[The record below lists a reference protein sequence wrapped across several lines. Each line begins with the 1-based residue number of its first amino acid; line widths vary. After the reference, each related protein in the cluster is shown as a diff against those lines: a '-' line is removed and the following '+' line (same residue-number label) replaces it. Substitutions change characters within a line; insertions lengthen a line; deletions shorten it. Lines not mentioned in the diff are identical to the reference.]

1 MRSELAYADSYVIKA
16 LTDADGA
23 GENAGEGFYMKLT
36 RWNSARALGVV
47 AGFGVWLA
55 PVMVAQEKPAAEW
68 DTTKA
73 RGATRT
79 IDFDTNEGTWMSLS
93 LSPDGKWIAF
103 DLLGHIYRMSVEGSK
118 AECLTQDSGV
128 AINQTPR
135 FSPDGKSIAFIS
147 DRKGQNNLWL
157 MDADGKNPRSV
168 YTDNKER
175 ALSPMWTPD
184 GNFIVVQRQGTRP
197 EGGAGFN
204 WTLVMYHKAGGAG
217 VVLVAPDKAPGWHS
231 ISADGKYLYFDSQ
244 LCSPLPFGHTDP
256 LLGCAQIR
264 RMDLGT
270 RKIEEI
276 TGGQAE
282 QQDRGTSGGGIAP
295 EVSPDGRFVAFA
307 RRIPDGTESYKGHVF
322 GPRTALWLRDLQ
334 TGEERLL
341 MDPIELDESEEISRQ
356 MPILPGMAWAAD
368 GKSIFISQG
377 GKFRHLSVADRK
389 VNTIPFT
396 AHVHRTISEMAY
408 SPLPIR
414 DDAFESKFIRWQSA
428 SQDGKHLVFQS
439 VGKLWRMDLPSGKP
453 ERLTPASFTAGEFSP
468 AWSPDSKRIAF
479 ASWDDEKH
487 GQLWT
492 ISATGGDPQQVTT
505 VPGEYLNPVWSPDG
519 ATIAYSRG
527 SGATLRGRDW
537 TRNEWYDLV
546 LQPASGGETQTLV
559 RLGGQDGPGARAQF
573 GPGGR
578 IYFIEHRV
586 EKGDSPFSTK
596 VLTDLI
602 SVQKDGSDRRT
613 HASFTNATM
622 VQLSADGLQ
631 VAYQEG
637 DNVYVAPLPLSVTG
651 QESIKFDR
659 KAPVFTIKPASL
671 DGGAYPHWRD
681 TNTIEY
687 GSANKYFVYHVN
699 SGKTDTTEIHLST
712 PRAIAQG
719 SVALTNARIITLANK
734 QVIDSGTIV
743 IKAGRIACVG
753 TCSTSGIS
761 QVIDA
766 KGKTIIPG
774 WVDMHAHHHR
784 ESGGVNPTHN
794 FESAVYLAYGVTT
807 TLDPSTWSEEVF
819 PLAEMIEAGK
829 SIGPRTYSTATP
841 LLNGSG
847 PNHNE
852 LTSYEVTEHEI
863 TRLASY
869 GTVAL
874 KQYLQPDRQQRQWIT
889 EVARKQH
896 LRVTGE
902 GSSDLLHKVTM
913 IMDGQTGFEH
923 PTPYVPLY
931 GDVAKFFGQSHTV
944 YSPTFTV
951 GGTAPWNE
959 EYFDQ
964 ISDVW
969 KDAKLQR
976 WTPWRE
982 LMPHLRRR
990 WMRPITDYH
999 FGVQAQGLADII
1011 ANGGYGAIGSH
1022 GQAHGIG
1029 SHWEV
1034 WMLAPALGNM
1044 GALEVASVHGA
1055 HFLGADKDL
1064 GSLEVGKLADLMVLN
1079 ANPLDDIHNTAN
1091 ISMVMKAGT
1100 LYDADTLDEIWP
1112 DKKPFGAYYWI
1123 NLDQLRND
1131 TRPVDIYDKK

>member
-1 MRSELAYADSYVIKA
+1 
-16 LTDADGA
+16 
-23 GENAGEGFYMKLT
+23 MKCT
-36 RWNSARALGVV
+36 QHRSARALG
-47 AGFGVWLA
+47 WLTIFA
-55 PVMVAQEKPAAEW
+55 LGLFPSLAAQEKPPAEW

-73 RGATRT
+73 RGQTRD
-79 IDFDTNEGTWMSLS
+79 IDFDTSEGTWMSLS
-93 LSPDGKWIAF
+93 QSPDGKSIVF
-103 DLLGHIYRMSVEGSK
+103 DLLGHIYRMSASGGK

-128 AINQTPR
+128 ALNMQPR
-135 FSPDGKSIAFIS
+135 YAPDGKTIAFIS

-157 MDADGKNPRSV
+157 MDANGKNPRAV
-168 YTDNKER
+168 YTDKSLR
-175 ALSPMWTPD
+175 ALSPVWTPD
-184 GNFIVVQRQGTRP
+184 GNYIIVQRQGAHP
-197 EGGAGFN
+197 NMGSPFS
-204 WTLVMYHKAGGAG
+204 WSLVMYHKSGGSG
-217 VVLVAPDKAPGWHS
+217 IELVAADKSPGWHS
-231 ISADGKYLYFDSQ
+231 ISADGKYLYFDVQ
-244 LCSPLPFGHTDP
+244 ICSPLPFGHTDP
-256 LLGCAQIR
+256 MLGCAQLR
-264 RMDLGT
+264 RMNLQT
-270 RKIEEI
+270 RKVEEI

-295 EVSPDGRFVAFA
+295 EVSPDGRFVAFG
-307 RRIPDGTESYKGHVF
+307 RRIPDGLESYKGHVF

-356 MPILPGMAWAAD
+356 MTILPGMVWSAD
-368 GKSIFISQG
+368 GKSLLISQG
-377 GKFRHLSVADRK
+377 GKFRRLWVDNGK
-389 VNTIPFT
+389 VDTVPFT

-414 DDAFESKFIRWQSA
+414 DDAFEAKFIRWQSA
-428 SQDGKHLVFQS
+428 SPDSKNLVFQAIH
-439 VGKLWRMDLPSGKP
+439 KLWLMDLPGGKP
-453 ERLTPASFTAGEFSP
+453 KRLTPGSFAPGEFSP
-468 AWSPDSKRIAF
+468 AWSPDGKFIAF
-479 ASWDDEKH
+479 TSWDDDKH
-487 GQLWT
+487 GQMWT
-492 ISATGGDPQQVTT
+492 VAAAGGDPKQLTKD
-505 VPGEYLNPVWSPDG
+505 PGEYLNPTWSADG
-519 ATIAYSRG
+519 TTLAYSRG

-537 TRNEWYDLV
+537 ARNEWYDIV
-546 LQPASGGETQTLV
+546 LQSASGGDAQMVARVSGLEV
-559 RLGGQDGPGARAQF
+559 PGARPQF
-573 GPGGR
+573 GADGR

-586 EKGDSPFSTK
+586 EKGDSPFNAK
-596 VLTDLI
+596 RITDLV
-602 SVQKDGSDRRT
+602 SVQKDGSDRRV
-613 HASFTNATM
+613 HATFPNATL
-622 VQLSADGLQ
+622 VQVSPDTQ
-631 VAYQEG
+631 QIAYQEG
-637 DNVYVAPLPLSVTG
+637 DNVYVAPLPLGATG
-651 QESIKFDR
+651 QEGIHFDR
-659 KAPVFTIKPASL
+659 KTPTFTIKPASL
-671 DGGAYPHWRD
+671 DGGMYPRWRD
-681 TNTIEY
+681 ISTIEY
-687 GSANKYFVYHVN
+687 GNAGKYFVYHTDT
-699 SGKTDTTEIHLST
+699 GKTDATEIHLSV
-712 PRAIAQG
+712 PRALPQG
-719 SVALTNARIITLANK
+719 SVALTNARIITLAKK

-743 IKAGRIACVG
+743 IKNGRIACVG
-753 TCSTSGIS
+753 DCPTSGVN

-766 KGKTIIPG
+766 NGKTIIPG
-774 WVDMHAHHHR
+774 FVDMHAHHHR
-784 ESGGVNPTHN
+784 ESGGITPTHN
-794 FESAVYLAYGVTT
+794 FESAVYMAYGVTT

-819 PLAEMIEAGK
+819 PLAEMIEAGLAV
-829 SIGPRTYSTATP
+829 GPRTFSTATP
-841 LLNGSG
+841 LLTGSG

-852 LTSYEVTEHEI
+852 LTSYEVAEHEI

-874 KQYLQPDRQQRQWIT
+874 KQYLQPDREQRQWIT
-889 EVARKQH
+889 EIARKQH

-902 GSSDLLHKVTM
+902 GSSDLLHKISM
-913 IMDGQTGFEH
+913 LMDGQTGFEH

-931 GDVAKFFGQSHTV
+931 GDVAKFFGQAHTV

-990 WMRPITDYH
+990 WMRPLTDYH

-1064 GSLEVGKLADLMVLN
+1064 GSVEVGKLADLMILN

-1091 ISMVMKAGT
+1091 IAMIMKAGT
-1100 LYDADTLDEIWP
+1100 LYDADTLDEVWP
-1112 DKKPFGAYYWI
+1112 EKKPFGAYYWI

-1131 TRPVDIYDKK
+1131 TRPIDIYDKK